1 MSSKAVGRDIIQA
14 IVENLHE
21 SREPLRYS
29 TLVPSIYA
37 VYLHP
42 DDYDRLAGIFPR
54 MREEA
59 KRALAEEL
67 ARLNGRR
74 RALLPGLAPR
84 APKHQSAEPDWYI
97 KFHKDEDEELS
108 PGDILVDSQLAL
120 APEKEYGAGAKTQR
134 SVTLTSGGETRKL
147 RQFSEESRPS
157 SPAVARLLYND
168 KSGQRREFLMTTPEI
183 SIGRG
188 GRTEYCDLQLDAPA
202 DISRQHFYLRRDEG
216 TREFFIQDVSRF
228 GTTVDGQA
236 LAPKQWVRL
245 SSRAKI
251 GLAEK
256 MVIEFEIL

>member
-1 MSSKAVGRDIIQA
+1 
-14 IVENLHE
+14 
-21 SREPLRYS
+21 
-29 TLVPSIYA
+29 
-37 VYLHP
+37 
-42 DDYDRLAGIFPR
+42 
-54 MREEA
+54 
-59 KRALAEEL
+59 
-67 ARLNGRR
+67 
-74 RALLPGLAPR
+74 
-84 APKHQSAEPDWYI
+84 
-97 KFHKDEDEELS
+97 
-108 PGDILVDSQLAL
+108 
-120 APEKEYGAGAKTQR
+120 
-134 SVTLTSGGETRKL
+134 
-147 RQFSEESRPS
+147 
-157 SPAVARLLYND
+157 
-168 KSGQRREFLMTTPEI
+168 MTTPEI